1 MSTNQSSKRPEIIT
15 IRVKD
20 TELKWRLKSAAA
32 EHKTTVSALIEQ
44 FLNDGLNN
52 LGGKNDDQG
61 WTFLWMCFNNF
72 WWLEVQSKKDWKK
85 SKVFFKLNWS
95 FVTFVI

>member
-32 EHKTTVSALIEQ
+32 EHRTTVSALIEQ
-44 FLNDGLNN
+44 FLNDGLKA
-52 LGGKNDDQG
+52 LEGKQMVQLTEPSKPQLKDD
-61 WTFLWMCFNNF
+61 
-72 WWLEVQSKKDWKK
+72 
-85 SKVFFKLNWS
+85 
-95 FVTFVI
+95 

>member
-1 MSTNQSSKRPEIIT
+1 MSTNESGKRPEIIT

-44 FLNDGLNN
+44 FLNDGLNG
-52 LGGKNDDQG
+52 LGGKNDNQG
-61 WTFLWMCFNNF
+61 
-72 WWLEVQSKKDWKK
+72 
-85 SKVFFKLNWS
+85 
-95 FVTFVI
+95 